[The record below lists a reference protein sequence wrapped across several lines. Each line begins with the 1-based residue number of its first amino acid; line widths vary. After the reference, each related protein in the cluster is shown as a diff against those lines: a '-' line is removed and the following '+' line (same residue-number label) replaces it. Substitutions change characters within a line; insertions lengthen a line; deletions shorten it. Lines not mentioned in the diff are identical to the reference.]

1 MQNEI
6 ALYAKHVQWIQHL
19 HQFFCNNF
27 LKKKLDILDIRAKHD
42 KTCFYV
48 SKMSGLL
55 KSYTKLANAIQSLR
69 TKALLWYPS
78 ACKKLSFETTSLYVT
93 ASGFEALLC
102 SVQG

>member
-55 KSYTKLANAIQSLR
+55 KSYTKLATNNYPFKIQK
-69 TKALLWYPS
+69 TPVKPINIINTDIFP
-78 ACKKLSFETTSLYVT
+78 K
-93 ASGFEALLC
+93 G
-102 SVQG
+102 